1 MSESGIRPRSGKL
14 EITRKMNRRQF
25 TKLLAGTGAV
35 AAFAPFSIVGA
46 QSAKLKVGVL
56 LPKSGLQ
63 GLIGQSCQ
71 KGADLAPGVIR
82 ELLGVDIELL
92 NADTETNVD
101 TARTRAERLIQDGA
115 NCLVG
120 PFDSGAAA
128 AIAQVAEQRGVP
140 FVINIAAAPQ
150 ITEQGYKFV
159 FRNFPVASE
168 LVTNGLTLINDLF
181 EATGTAPRTAVFM
194 HVNDT
199 FGQANAKAIGAIL
212 PKLSLPFKLADTIS
226 YDPAAKDLSVE
237 VAKAKSTKADFL
249 LVVSRLNDA
258 IVLRREIVKQ
268 RWNTMGVI
276 SPGSPGMYEN
286 QFYQTLGKL
295 SEHCISNVPWY
306 DPKSALSQ
314 SVEAAFRKLNP
325 KDQLRFHALNVGYTF
340 ESILIVAEAYK
351 RAKST
356 DARALTEAIRQTEIK
371 NRMMIGAPIKFNAK
385 GQVEGNLSACIQNQ
399 GRKPVVV
406 LPGAAAEAKPVFPWS
421 EFKKA

>member
-1 MSESGIRPRSGKL
+1 M
-14 EITRKMNRRQF
+14 TQKMNRRRF
-25 TKLLAGTGAV
+25 NKLLVTTGASV
-35 AAFAPFSIVGA
+35 LAPFNIVRA
-46 QSAKLKVGVL
+46 QSPKLKAGVL

-101 TARTRAERLIQDGA
+101 TARTRAERLIQEGA
-115 NCLVG
+115 HCLVG

-168 LVTNGLTLINDLF
+168 LVKNGLALTDDLF
-181 EATGTAPRTAVFM
+181 KATGTTPRTAVFM

-199 FGQANAKAIGAIL
+199 FGQANAKAIGALL
-212 PKLSLPFKLADTIS
+212 PQLNLSFKLIDTIS
-226 YDPAAKDLSVE
+226 YDPAAKDLTVE
-237 VAKAKSTKADFL
+237 VAKAKATKADFL
-249 LVVSRLNDA
+249 LLVCRLNDV

-268 RWNTMGVI
+268 RWNVMGIV

-286 QFYQTLGKL
+286 QFFQTLGKL
-295 SEHCISNVPWY
+295 SEGCISNVPWF
-306 DPKSALSQ
+306 DPKAALTK
-314 SVEAAFRKLNP
+314 SVDAAFRKQNP
-325 KDQLRFHALNVGYTF
+325 KDHLRFHALNVGFTF
-340 ESILIVAEAYK
+340 EAILIAADAYK

-356 DARALTEAIRQTEIK
+356 HTEALTEAIRTTEIK

-399 GRKPVVV
+399 GQKPVVV
-406 LPGAAAEAKPVFPWS
+406 LPATSAEAKPKFPWA